1 MYLELLASERDQIQW
16 ACSAQS
22 NELLPQS
29 IKKRSKSK
37 ESSAAQVRAA
47 VVGMIAKGKY

>member
-1 MYLELLASERDQIQW
+1 MYIELLASEREQISW

-29 IKKRSKSK
+29 IKNRGKSK
-37 ESSAAQVRAA
+37 GSSAAQLRAA
-47 VVGMIAKGKY
+47 VESLVAKGNY